1 MKISL
6 IKEYRLLV
14 LLLVNCFNDVFLISL
29 RVLRKA
35 MEAASCLKQ
44 TLQGTKGS
52 SDVIEILKM
61 AVNAGITEDQALMD
75 ILFMLK

>member
-1 MKISL
+1 MK
-6 IKEYRLLV
+6 
-14 LLLVNCFNDVFLISL
+14 CFNDVFLISL
-29 RVLRKA
+29 RVLKKA
-35 MEAASCLKQ
+35 MEAAGCLKQ

-52 SDVIEILKM
+52 SDVIEILKL

>member
-14 LLLVNCFNDVFLISL
+14 LLLVKCFIDVFLISL
-29 RVLRKA
+29 RVLKKA

-44 TLQGTKGS
+44 TLQETKGS

>member
-14 LLLVNCFNDVFLISL
+14 FLLVKCFSDVLLISL
-29 RVLRKA
+29 RVLKKA

-44 TLQGTKGS
+44 TLQGTKRS

>member
-1 MKISL
+1 MKICL

-14 LLLVNCFNDVFLISL
+14 LLLVKCFNDVFLISL
-29 RVLRKA
+29 RVLKKA

-44 TLQGTKGS
+44 TLQGTKGR

-61 AVNAGITEDQALMD
+61 AANAGITEDQALMD

>member
-6 IKEYRLLV
+6 IKEYILLV
-14 LLLVNCFNDVFLISL
+14 LLLVKCFIDVFLISL
-29 RVLRKA
+29 RVLKKA

-44 TLQGTKGS
+44 TLQETKGS

>member
-1 MKISL
+1 MK
-6 IKEYRLLV
+6 
-14 LLLVNCFNDVFLISL
+14 
-29 RVLRKA
+29 
-35 MEAASCLKQ
+35 AASCLKQ
-44 TLQGTKGS
+44 TLQETKGS

>member
-14 LLLVNCFNDVFLISL
+14 LLLVKCFNDVFLISL
-29 RVLRKA
+29 RVLKKA
-35 MEAASCLKQ
+35 MEAASCLKK

-61 AVNAGITEDQALMD
+61 AANAGITEDQALMD